1 MRLTLGLPPEESSFV
16 ENAVRSG
23 DFPDA
28 ATVVVAA
35 LRNMR
40 TDDDTILG
48 YTMDELRRLGDEAE
62 ASGIAEDFDFEEVKR
77 KIRQQTGIQGA
88 EG

>member
-1 MRLTLGLPPEESSFV
+1 MRLTLELPPEESSFV

-28 ATVVVAA
+28 TTVVVAA
-35 LRNMR
+35 IRNMR
-40 TDDDTILG
+40 TDDVSILG
-48 YTMDELRRLGDEAE
+48 YTMEELRRLGDEGE
-62 ASGIAEDFDFEEVKR
+62 ASGIADDFDFEEVKR
-77 KIRQQTGIQGA
+77 KIRLQAGVQGA